1 MPSSL
6 KSHYEFAGDLTYP
19 RFKTPIPKFLDLR
32 TKIVTENCCKSLVEI
47 GEPDL
52 KRAEDGHEPIAGD
65 GGEGEDTGHH
75 AHHRVERVQFA
86 EYGWKEFWGHIQCK
100 QAIFAAETDPV

>member
-1 MPSSL
+1 MR
-6 KSHYEFAGDLTYP
+6 FIG
-19 RFKTPIPKFLDLR
+19 RFKNQNSHWLVKLLQKFYS
-32 TKIVTENCCKSLVEI
+32 VQI
-47 GEPDL
+47 GESDL

-86 EYGWKEFWGHIQCK
+86 EYGWNKFWGDIQC
-100 QAIFAAETDPV
+100 